1 MIRTGVVTR
10 VLWSSRHKTY
20 SLNWE
25 ESTPPPHDAFT
36 LKPFRNRR
44 SRTCREQGVTVSAL
58 LHTHVHTIELV
69 NHFSRCIKVQLRR
82 INRR

>member
-25 ESTPPPHDAFT
+25 ESTPPPQDAFT

-44 SRTCREQGVTVSAL
+44 SRTYREDGVTLSTL
-58 LHTHVHTIELV
+58 LCTLTHVHTHSKYRDIPPEAIRVKCL
-69 NHFSRCIKVQLRR
+69 S
-82 INRR
+82 